1 MTSSAPFSAPFSAR
15 RRGLVAMA
23 ALLPFAGAIGRA
35 HALAA
40 DAGDLPPDAIKRLQ
54 AAVDGPQRSA
64 VNRARDGAR
73 HPLETLAFFGIRPD
87 ASVIEIAPGG
97 GWYTE
102 ILAPYLHD
110 HGRLYAAHEPAHG
123 SPGQQRARA
132 AFAEKLA
139 RDPKVYGRVV
149 LGTMP
154 TAAFTDIRPPG
165 GADAVLTFRNIHN
178 WIEDGHF
185 DESLRAFFDVLKPGG
200 VLGVEEHRAAPGT
213 PLARVIS
220 QGYVPQALVV
230 ERAKAAGFEFA
241 GSSEVNANPR
251 DTRDHANGVWSLP
264 PTLRGGELDRA
275 KYVAIGES
283 DRMTLKFVK
292 PRGSHGSHGSRASRA
307 SRGATA

>member
-1 MTSSAPFSAPFSAR
+1 MTSSNLFSPR
-15 RRGLVAMA
+15 RRGLVAAA
-23 ALLPFAGAIGRA
+23 ALLPLAGTAG
-35 HALAA
+35 LAKA
-40 DAGDLPPDAIKRLQ
+40 QAVNAASLPPKAVEALR
-54 AAVDGPQRSA
+54 AAVDGPQRSPA
-64 VNRARDGAR
+64 NRARDGAR

-87 ASVIEIAPGG
+87 ATVIEIAPGG

-110 HGRLYAAHEPAHG
+110 HGRLYAAHEPAG
-123 SPGQQRARA
+123 GTPGQQRARA
-132 AFAEKLA
+132 AFRDKLA
-139 RDPKVYGRVV
+139 REPKVYGRVV
-149 LGTMP
+149 LGTLP

-213 PLARVIS
+213 PLARVIAN
-220 QGYVPQALVV
+220 GYVPQELVI

-251 DTRDHANGVWSLP
+251 DTKDHAKGVWSLP
-264 PTLRGGELDRA
+264 PTLRGGEADRA
-275 KYVAIGES
+275 KYLAIGES

-292 PRGSHGSHGSRASRA
+292 PRGSGK
-307 SRGATA
+307 